1 LVFILSGQ
9 LNLDLA
15 RIQQALGAD
24 SRAAGFFGEVSARAA
39 QAQRSTLTFIPNMA
53 VHIGTSN
60 GEASS
65 INWEGLVILD
75 AFDGYYSFLHPL
87 ITELHEKTGQLIDP
101 WGDAT
106 FKEADLITLKD
117 TINGAI
123 NLVASQP
130 PEWDVYVGDHCH
142 YNAEQQF
149 IRDPMYTKVS
159 NEAFSDLL
167 KKFARLIE
175 RAVKENGS
183 VVCIG
188 D

>member
-1 LVFILSGQ
+1 
-9 LNLDLA
+9 
-15 RIQQALGAD
+15 
-24 SRAAGFFGEVSARAA
+24 
-39 QAQRSTLTFIPNMA
+39 MA

-60 GEASS
+60 GEPSN
-65 INWEGLVILD
+65 IDWDGLVILD

-87 ITELHEKTGQLIDP
+87 ITDLHEKTDQLIDP

-106 FKEADLITLKD
+106 FKGVDLITLKD
-117 TINGAI
+117 IINRARD
-123 NLVASQP
+123 LVASQP
-130 PEWDVYVGDHCH
+130 PEWDVYVGDHCY

-159 NEAFSDLL
+159 NEEFSGLL
-167 KKFARLIE
+167 ETFAHLIE
-175 RAVKENGS
+175 RAIKQNGA